1 MIIIIDKIQ
10 DHQEL
15 LAPTPP
21 PPVVS
26 DVEEEYEE
34 ESSKNPPNLPT
45 PPPQQIIDAQ
55 IISVEVQRHHIVTES
70 EQQLE
75 DLAIKE
81 EQTEI
86 QDIPPELPP
95 PSPKIIEESTV
106 NIAPQAEVPSH
117 EEEKEIVE
125 MEVKLQNNPLEP
137 ENDYTKIQN
146 VNDDDN
152 DLGEIPPPDYSSSEE
167 TVLKNRSEDE
177 ALEIRPTTEGVL
189 ENINLEDEEVELDNK
204 GMKEILEDSL
214 EFSDEN
220 GNNTEP
226 EEPMAEI
233 KQPPIILPPM
243 EVCLET
249 KGGIALIMLLLDEL
263 VVVDFLDEFEHF

>member
-167 TVLKNRSEDE
+167 TVLKNRIEEE

-189 ENINLEDEEVELDNK
+189 ENINLEDDEVELGNK

-249 KGGIALIMLLLDEL
+249 KDGIALIMLLLDEL